1 MNISKVKRK
10 EINQMKNNII
20 LLSVATLSLL
30 SGCGIYKSYKPET
43 SVPDNL
49 FREDTPATD
58 TTSIGNLDWR
68 DLFSDPQLQVL
79 IDKGLENNTDM
90 RTAHLRVQEAEA
102 ALMTS
107 RLAYLPALNLTP
119 QGTISSF
126 DGSKAAK
133 SYQLAASASWE
144 IDIFGR
150 LTNAKRSAQAALE
163 QTKSY
168 KQAVQ
173 TQLIATIANSY
184 YTLLLLDKQFVISE
198 RTASLWKE
206 NVQAMYALKKAGL
219 TNEAAVSQSE
229 ANCLSVEA
237 SLLTLRQQI
246 NEVENSLSNLLGE
259 VPGRIE
265 RGNIDR
271 QEFPRTLS
279 VGVPLSLLS
288 NRPDVRQAE
297 YSLAQAFYTTNGARS
312 AFYPNI
318 TLSGV
323 TGWTNNGTGII
334 TNPGGWL
341 LQAIG
346 SVTQPLFNKGANIAQ
361 LKIAKAQQ
369 EEASLVFQQRLLN
382 AGSEVNNALT
392 QWQTARGRIQLA
404 DQQITAL
411 QKAVKSTRLLMQH
424 GNTTYLEVLTA
435 QQGLLQAELSL
446 VADRF
451 DEIQGVINLYHALG
465 GGQEE

>member
-1 MNISKVKRK
+1 
-10 EINQMKNNII
+10 MKNNII

-30 SGCGIYKSYKPET
+30 SGCGIYTSYKPET

-49 FREDTPATD
+49 FRDEAMATD
-58 TTSIGNLDWR
+58 TTSIGSLDWR
-68 DLFSDPQLQVL
+68 ELFTDPQLQTL
-79 IDKGLENNTDM
+79 IEKGLENNTDM

-107 RLAYLPALNLTP
+107 RLAYLPALNLNP

-133 SYQLAASASWE
+133 SYQLAVAASWE

-163 QTKSY
+163 QTKAY
-168 KQAVQ
+168 KQAVR
-173 TQLIATIANSY
+173 TQLIATVANSY
-184 YTLLLLDKQFVISE
+184 YTLLLLDKQLVISE

-206 NVQAMYALKKAGL
+206 NVQAMRALKKAGL
-219 TNEAAVSQSE
+219 ADEAAVSQSE
-229 ANCLSVEA
+229 ANSLSVEA

-246 NEVENSLSNLLGE
+246 NEMENSLSNLLGE
-259 VPGRIE
+259 VPHRME
-265 RGNIDR
+265 RGELDR
-271 QEFPRTLS
+271 QEFPQTLS
-279 VGVPLSLLS
+279 AGVPLSLLS

-297 YSLAQAFYTTNGARS
+297 YSLAQAFYATNGARS

-323 TGWTNNGTGII
+323 AGWTNNGTGII

-346 SVTQPLFNKGANIAQ
+346 SLTQPLFNKGANIAQ

-369 EEASLVFQQRLLN
+369 EEASLVFQQSLLN

-404 DQQITAL
+404 DRQITAL
-411 QKAVKSTRLLMQH
+411 QKAVKSTQLLMQH

-435 QQGLLQAELSL
+435 QQGLLQAELSQ

>member
-1 MNISKVKRK
+1 
-10 EINQMKNNII
+10 MKLNNIALMGI
-20 LLSVATLSLL
+20 AVAAAVML
-30 SGCGIYKSYKPET
+30 SGCGIYKKYET
-43 SVPDNL
+43 PV
-49 FREDTPATD
+49 DTPVTKAYAEALQQPVDSTAF
-58 TTSIGNLDWR
+58 GNLGWR
-68 DLFSDPQLQVL
+68 TVFTDPKLATL
-79 IDKGLENNTDM
+79 IEQALENNTDL

-168 KQAVQ
+168 KQAVR

-184 YTLLLLDKQFVISE
+184 YTLLLLDKQLVISE

-206 NVQAMYALKKAGL
+206 NVQAMQALKKAGL
-219 TNEAAVSQSE
+219 ANEAAVSQSE
-229 ANCLSVEA
+229 ANSLSVEA

-246 NEVENSLSNLLGE
+246 NEMENSLSNLLGE
-259 VPGRIE
+259 VPQRVE
-265 RGNIDR
+265 RGNLDR
-271 QEFPRTLS
+271 QEFPETLS
-279 VGVPLSLLS
+279 TGVPLALLG

-318 TLSGV
+318 NLSGV
-323 TGWTNNGTGII
+323 AGWTNSGGGII
-334 TNPGGWL
+334 ANPGGLL

-346 SVTQPLFNKGANIAQ
+346 SLTQPLFNKGANIAQ

-369 EEASLVFQQRLLN
+369 EEASLAFQQSILN

-392 QWQTARGRIQLA
+392 QWQTARGRITLA
-404 DQQITAL
+404 DRQIVSL
-411 QKAVKSTRLLMQH
+411 QKAVKSTQLLMDH
-424 GNTTYLEVLTA
+424 GNITYLEVLTA
-435 QQGLLQAELSL
+435 QQSLLQAELSQA
-446 VADRF
+446 ADRF

>member
-49 FREDTPATD
+49 FREEAMATD

-68 DLFSDPQLQVL
+68 ELFTDPQLQAL
-79 IDKGLENNTDM
+79 IDKGLENNTDI

-126 DGSKAAK
+126 DGSKASK

-168 KQAVQ
+168 KQAVR

-206 NVQAMYALKKAGL
+206 NVQAMQALKKAGL
-219 TNEAAVSQSE
+219 TDEAAVAQSE
-229 ANCLSVEA
+229 ANRLTVEA
-237 SLLTLRQQI
+237 SLRSLRRQI
-246 NEVENSLSNLLGE
+246 NEMENSLSNLLGE
-259 VPGRIE
+259 APAPVE
-265 RGNIDR
+265 RGSIDR
-271 QEFPRTLS
+271 QEFPETLS
-279 VGVPLSLLS
+279 AGVPLALLG

-297 YSLAQAFYTTNGARS
+297 YSLAQAFYATNGARS

-323 TGWTNNGTGII
+323 AGWTNAGTGMII
-334 TNPGGWL
+334 NPGGML

-346 SVTQPLFNKGANIAQ
+346 SLTQPLFNKGANIAQ
-361 LKIAKAQQ
+361 LRIAKAQQ
-369 EEASLVFQQRLLN
+369 EEASLAFQQSLLN
-382 AGSEVNNALT
+382 AGSEVNNALV
-392 QWQTARGRIQLA
+392 QWQTARERITLA
-404 DQQITAL
+404 DGQIAAL
-411 QKAVKSTRLLMQH
+411 QTAVRSTQLLMDH

-435 QQGLLQAELSL
+435 QQGLLQAELSQ

-465 GGQEE
+465 GGQE